1 MGGLL
6 SIGELASRVGLQP
19 SALRFYE
26 DAGLLPTSE
35 RVGGQRRYRP
45 EAEELLLFV
54 RFCQRVGF
62 SLAEIREL
70 LASDKGKRGKQ
81 RWRELVDIK
90 LAEVDALIRQARA
103 VRGLL
108 KESRECDCVTLENC
122 NFLRSERSM
131 PRSTSRMASLVSRRA
146 GQR

>member
-1 MGGLL
+1 MEGLL

-26 DAGLLPTSE
+26 DAGLLVAPE
-35 RVGGQRRYRP
+35 RISGQRHYRP
-45 EAEELLLFV
+45 EAEQLLLFV

-62 SLAEIREL
+62 SLEEIREL
-70 LASDKGKRGKQ
+70 LGPGAGKRSKQ
-81 RWRELVDIK
+81 RWRDLVDTK

-108 KESRECDCVTLENC
+108 KESRECDCIELENC
-122 NFLRSERSM
+122 NFLKRERSM
-131 PRSTSRMASLVSRRA
+131 PRSTSRMASLVSRGA
-146 GQR
+146 G